1 MAAARQLALD
11 WAEEMETDFRMRC
24 TYQEGPLQD
33 LVTFEGTGAK
43 GTLKVNAASFELDV
57 KLGFML
63 GNFKDKIEAVI
74 RKKLDACG

>member
-1 MAAARQLALD
+1 
-11 WAEEMETDFRMRC
+11 
-24 TYQEGPLQD
+24 
-33 LVTFEGTGAK
+33 
-43 GTLKVNAASFELDV
+43 VNATNFDLKV